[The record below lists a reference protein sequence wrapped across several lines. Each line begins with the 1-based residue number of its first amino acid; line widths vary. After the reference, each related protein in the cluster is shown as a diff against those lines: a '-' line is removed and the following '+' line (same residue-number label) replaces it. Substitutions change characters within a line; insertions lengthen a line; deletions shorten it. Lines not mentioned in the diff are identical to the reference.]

1 MSKIVTTSFK
11 KYLDQITHQHV
22 SKLAQMQDEQQ
33 MQHVGNELVNAPNM
47 NVAQNVEANERH

>member
-47 NVAQNVEANERH
+47 NVA